1 MKTSEAKIHGQAARG
16 VEKTFEDR
24 LSHIWCQVAGM
35 LDIFRNGA
43 CRFDANGNIPGGI
56 TQLPVTYLMVGTA
69 VVYMD
74 TIF

>member
-1 MKTSEAKIHGQAARG
+1 
-16 VEKTFEDR
+16 
-24 LSHIWCQVAGM
+24 M

-56 TQLPVTYLMVGTA
+56 TQLPVTHLMVGTA